1 MNQKYV
7 MCFIVNVA
15 LYGLTENGIKNDQIS
30 VYIDYD
36 IGYITDQ
43 ILSDLRLRINHTI
56 FNTTTK
62 VYYLSK
68 IVFLLHK

>member
-15 LYGLTENGIKNDQIS
+15 LYDLTENGIKNDQIS

-36 IGYITDQ
+36 IAYITDK
-43 ILSDLRLRINHTI
+43 ILSDLRL
-56 FNTTTK
+56 TTK

-68 IVFLLHK
+68 IVFLLYK

>member
-56 FNTTTK
+56 FNIDIQFH
-62 VYYLSK
+62 VYSK
-68 IVFLLHK
+68 AIYANQY